1 MLIASP
7 VPVPEAEGVLSEL
20 MDEFGVRPTFRFEL
34 LRGQAALA
42 QLGGDDDRAWRL
54 LDTARGLDR
63 DLGRRT
69 GLYLSGTETSML
81 RRAGRYEEL
90 RGTLLPFIA
99 ELERFGRPEAPV
111 ERSALVVLEVRLGNL
126 NAARAAAAGL
136 QGADGYE
143 PLTHSRMAL
152 AELHLFE
159 GEPERALAC
168 ARDAASVAAG
178 GDWLLLNADA
188 RLTLGRVLTAAGD
201 PAAGEQA
208 RSAAD
213 LYAAKGYAAGVAEA
227 ESLLRSIDLAR
238 G

>member
-1 MLIASP
+1 VA
-7 VPVPEAEGVLSEL
+7 
-20 MDEFGVRPTFRFEL
+20 
-34 LRGQAALA
+34 
-42 QLGGDDDRAWRL
+42 
-54 LDTARGLDR
+54 
-63 DLGRRT
+63 
-69 GLYLSGTETSML
+69 
-81 RRAGRYEEL
+81 
-90 RGTLLPFIA
+90 
-99 ELERFGRPEAPV
+99 
-111 ERSALVVLEVRLGNL
+111 RSALVELEVRLGNL
-126 NAARAAAAGL
+126 DAARAASVGL
-136 QGADGYE
+136 EGADGYE
-143 PLTHSRMAL
+143 QLTHSRMAL

-213 LYAAKGYAAGVAEA
+213 LYAAKGYAAGAAEA